1 MMNVEQLRKLCLSF
15 SGATEDVKWGNDL
28 CFLVGGKMFC
38 ATSADADQGASF
50 KASEEEYHELI
61 QREGIV
67 PAPYLA
73 RAKWVY
79 VLDFSRLSPQ
89 EWYRLVLKSYELVK
103 SKLPKKTREQL

>member
-1 MMNVEQLRKLCLSF
+1 MMNVEQLRTLCLSF
-15 SGATEDVKWGNDL
+15 SGVTEEIKWGNDL
-28 CFLVGGKMFC
+28 CFKVGEKMFC
-38 ATSADADQGASF
+38 ITSANADQGASF
-50 KASEEEYHELI
+50 KTSEEEYAILT

-73 RAKWVY
+73 RAHWVY

-103 SKLPKKTREQL
+103 NKLPRKKQEQL